1 MSQGATP
8 TQNNLKKVLRTALV
22 GIKPAD
28 QVMIKGYLRV
38 LLRLEADLE
47 WVSANHPQ
55 VDLFMINNEFRA
67 AASITKL
74 LSDQKK
80 TPVLYVSRT
89 DIDEG
94 WINHDRLILPLKKLD
109 GLNEWLMTSV
119 SALKQ
124 GAGAV
129 TSILQQNEVK
139 PSKAPVNSK
148 KAANDPTNLTAK
160 AGSSSINR
168 LETDVNHD
176 STADIQIDH
185 SIQPSADYANLIA
198 MIKQLNAKPEGFH
211 QIKVKGQ
218 PSPMAIIAPK
228 EGRVWCQNFEG
239 KPISLSH
246 WELIPYQG
254 ITLDPSAAFDLT
266 QWFWQQAWEHSEELL
281 ALASDLESYQLS
293 GWIKPE
299 LRDYSAKITDN
310 KVTSLA
316 KSERQALLAI
326 MTAMETTP
334 KSVNELAAAAKVSVK
349 SAKKIIVSLLFSGNL
364 QQQSY
369 EKLDSRVAK
378 SINPPLHFEANN
390 KNDDQSLAS
399 ASENIALTS
408 QDLNDAPLLTSPTS
422 TPSATIE
429 NSAPSTPATE
439 PSMASQNAE
448 IDSAQQQKIGFLSR
462 LRRKLGI

>member
-124 GAGAV
+124 SAGAV

-139 PSKAPVNSK
+139 HAKAPVNSK

-160 AGSSSINR
+160 AGSGSINR

-185 SIQPSADYANLIA
+185 SAQPSADYANLIA

-239 KPISLSH
+239 KPISLSY

-266 QWFWQQAWEHSEELL
+266 QWLWQQVWEHSEELL

-299 LRDYSAKITDN
+299 LRDYSAKIKVN
-310 KVTSLA
+310 RVTSLA

-334 KSVNELAAAAKVSVK
+334 KSINELAAAAKVSVK
-349 SAKKIIVSLLFSGNL
+349 SAKKVIVSLLFSGNL

-378 SINPPLHFEANN
+378 AINPPLHFDANN
-390 KNDDQSLAS
+390 KNNDQSLAS
-399 ASENIALTS
+399 ASENIALNS
-408 QDLNDAPLLTSPTS
+408 QDLNDAALLTSPTS
-422 TPSATIE
+422 TPPSATIE
-429 NSAPSTPATE
+429 NPAPSMT
-439 PSMASQNAE
+439 SQNAE
-448 IDSAQQQKIGFLSR
+448 IDSAQQQKMGFLSR

>member
-139 PSKAPVNSK
+139 HAKAPVNSK
-148 KAANDPTNLTAK
+148 KAVNDPTNLTAK
-160 AGSSSINR
+160 TGSGSINR

-185 SIQPSADYANLIA
+185 SAQPSADYANLIA

-218 PSPMAIIAPK
+218 LSPMAIIAPK

-239 KPISLSH
+239 KPISLNH
-246 WELIPYQG
+246 WELMPYQG

-266 QWFWQQAWEHSEELL
+266 QWLWQQAWEHSEELL

-378 SINPPLHFEANN
+378 AINPPLHFDANN

-422 TPSATIE
+422 TPSTIE
-429 NSAPSTPATE
+429 NPAPSTPATE
-439 PSMASQNAE
+439 PSMASQNAK
-448 IDSAQQQKIGFLSR
+448 IDSAQQQKMGFLSR

>member
-119 SALKQ
+119 STLKQ

-139 PSKAPVNSK
+139 HAKAPVNSK

-160 AGSSSINR
+160 TGSGSINR

-185 SIQPSADYANLIA
+185 SAQPSADYANLIA

-239 KPISLSH
+239 KPISLNH
-246 WELIPYQG
+246 WELMPYQG

-266 QWFWQQAWEHSEELL
+266 QWLWQQAWEHAEELL

-326 MTAMETTP
+326 MIAMETTP

-378 SINPPLHFEANN
+378 AINPPLHFDANN
-390 KNDDQSLAS
+390 KNNDQSLAS

-408 QDLNDAPLLTSPTS
+408 QDFNDAPLLTSPTS
-422 TPSATIE
+422 TPSTIE
-429 NSAPSTPATE
+429 NPAPSMPATE
-439 PSMASQNAE
+439 SSMASQNAE
-448 IDSAQQQKIGFLSR
+448 IDSAQQQKMGFLSR

>member
-119 SALKQ
+119 STLKQ

-139 PSKAPVNSK
+139 HAKAPVNSK
-148 KAANDPTNLTAK
+148 KAANDPTNLTEK
-160 AGSSSINR
+160 AGSGSINR

-185 SIQPSADYANLIA
+185 SAKPSADYANLIA

-228 EGRVWCQNFEG
+228 EGRVWCQSFEG
-239 KPISLSH
+239 KPISLNH

-266 QWFWQQAWEHSEELL
+266 QWLWQQAWEHSEELL

-299 LRDYSAKITDN
+299 LRDYSTKITDN

-378 SINPPLHFEANN
+378 AINPPLHFDANN

-408 QDLNDAPLLTSPTS
+408 QDFNDAPLLTSPTS
-422 TPSATIE
+422 TPSTIE
-429 NSAPSTPATE
+429 NPAPSMPATE
-439 PSMASQNAE
+439 PSMTSQNAE
-448 IDSAQQQKIGFLSR
+448 IDSAQQQKMGFLSR